1 MERVLETIK
10 LVTTD
15 DLSHSMGR
23 IRHYLDKGIKIDV
36 KVTGTKMIIRKQK
49 KKGKV

>member
-10 LVTTD
+10 LVTKD
-15 DLSHSMGR
+15 DLSHSMSR

-36 KVTGTKMIIRKQK
+36 KVTDTTMIIRKQK
-49 KKGKV
+49 KRGKV